1 MHQNIKTFHQYQ
13 VKMSKQPIIIDLTS
27 DSSSDSSDSSSSGW
41 NAYFPHA
48 ATSSSKKNRKIVF
61 KLPTPS
67 PSPPPSPPASLE
79 FYEDVVHTDE
89 DDETFNVPKRKLPM
103 ERPERLPKP
112 PMQVLGLPSPRW
124 LALQGQGRAAPR
136 SKPKY
141 QGKGKKPME

>member
-1 MHQNIKTFHQYQ
+1 
-13 VKMSKQPIIIDLTS
+13 MSKQPVIIDLTS

-41 NAYFPHA
+41 NAYFPRGA
-48 ATSSSKKNRKIVF
+48 SSLSRRPRKIVF

-67 PSPPPSPPASLE
+67 PSPPPSPPASFE

-89 DDETFNVPKRKLPM
+89 EDETFSVSTRRSPL

-112 PMQVLGLPSPRW
+112 PKQVLGLPSPRW
-124 LALQGQGRAAPR
+124 LALQNQNQGRAAPR
-136 SKPKY
+136 SKTKS

>member
-1 MHQNIKTFHQYQ
+1 
-13 VKMSKQPIIIDLTS
+13 MSKQLVIIDLTP
-27 DSSSDSSDSSSSGW
+27 DSSSDSSESSSLGW

-48 ATSSSKKNRKIVF
+48 ATSSSRRQRKIIF

-67 PSPPPSPPASLE
+67 PSPPPSPPASLQ
-79 FYEDVVHTDE
+79 FYEDVEHSDE
-89 DDETFNVPKRKLPM
+89 VDETFSVPKRRVPM

-136 SKPKY
+136 SKPRC

>member
-1 MHQNIKTFHQYQ
+1 MHQTKTFHKNPI
-13 VKMSKQPIIIDLTS
+13 KMSKRPIIIDLTS
-27 DSSSDSSDSSSSGW
+27 DSSSDSSSSGW

-48 ATSSSKKNRKIVF
+48 ATSSSKKQRKIIF

-79 FYEDVVHTDE
+79 FYEDVEHTDE
-89 DDETFNVPKRKLPM
+89 DDETFTEPKRKMLL

-124 LALQGQGRAAPR
+124 LALQFQSRAAPR
-136 SKPKY
+136 SKPRC
-141 QGKGKKPME
+141 QRKGKKPME

>member
-1 MHQNIKTFHQYQ
+1 
-13 VKMSKQPIIIDLTS
+13 MSKQPVIIDLTS

-48 ATSSSKKNRKIVF
+48 ATSSSKKQRKIIF

-79 FYEDVVHTDE
+79 FYEDVEHTDE
-89 DDETFNVPKRKLPM
+89 DDETFTVPKRKMLL

-112 PMQVLGLPSPRW
+112 PKQVLGLSSTRW
-124 LALQGQGRAAPR
+124 LALPNQGQVRAAPR
-136 SKPKY
+136 SKPKC

>member
-1 MHQNIKTFHQYQ
+1 
-13 VKMSKQPIIIDLTS
+13 MSKQPVIIDLTS

-48 ATSSSKKNRKIVF
+48 ATSSSKKQRKIVF

-79 FYEDVVHTDE
+79 FYEDVEHTDE
-89 DDETFNVPKRKLPM
+89 DDETFIVPKRKVPM

-136 SKPKY
+136 SKPRC

>member
-1 MHQNIKTFHQYQ
+1 
-13 VKMSKQPIIIDLTS
+13 MSKQPVIIDLSS
-27 DSSSDSSDSSSSGW
+27 DSSSDSSDSSLSGW
-41 NAYFPHA
+41 NAYFPHVA
-48 ATSSSKKNRKIVF
+48 SSSSRRPRKIIF

-67 PSPPPSPPASLE
+67 PSPPPPASLQ
-79 FYEDVVHTDE
+79 FYEDVEHSDE
-89 DDETFNVPKRKLPM
+89 DDETFSVSKRRVLK

-136 SKPKY
+136 SKPKS

>member
-1 MHQNIKTFHQYQ
+1 
-13 VKMSKQPIIIDLTS
+13 MSKQPIIIDLTS

-48 ATSSSKKNRKIVF
+48 ATSSSKKNRRINF

-79 FYEDVVHTDE
+79 FYEDVVNTDE
-89 DDETFNVPKRKLPM
+89 DDETFMEPKRKLPM

-112 PMQVLGLPSPRW
+112 PTQVLVLPSPRW
-124 LALQGQGRAAPR
+124 LALQGQGRAAPI
-136 SKPKY
+136 SKPRY